1 MIRKVRNY
9 IYRRILRIYEY
20 NKFYSE
26 KKKELT
32 EKINNKKTIW
42 FIGGAHYDNIGDQ
55 AISLITTNF
64 LNDLNYNVIE
74 IRLCDYYKYLKALK
88 EIIKKDDIIVLQGGG
103 NMCYSYFDAEYNRR
117 CVIKEFAENKIIIF
131 PVTIDYE
138 NNNKAQT
145 SFKKAIKLY
154 SKHKNLTI
162 CAREAKS
169 YEIIKNNFKNNNVI
183 HIPDIVLYDS
193 FRDFKIERNGI
204 CLCLRNDREKSKFAD
219 KLKKSLNLQNCK
231 ITDNVSEIKNINISE
246 RKDIVENKMKEY
258 ASCELVITD
267 RLHTMIFCY
276 ITRTP
281 CLFLD
286 NSNGKVSRVYN
297 DWIKNTNHNII
308 KKIDIDNIEQ
318 DIENMKKQK
327 LSSNEKNV
335 LKYQFDVLK
344 QLLEENNE

>member
-1 MIRKVRNY
+1 M
-9 IYRRILRIYEY
+9 
-20 NKFYSE
+20 
-26 KKKELT
+26 
-32 EKINNKKTIW
+32 
-42 FIGGAHYDNIGDQ
+42 
-55 AISLITTNF
+55 
-64 LNDLNYNVIE
+64 
-74 IRLCDYYKYLKALK
+74 
-88 EIIKKDDIIVLQGGG
+88 
-103 NMCYSYFDAEYNRR
+103 
-117 CVIKEFAENKIIIF
+117 
-131 PVTIDYE
+131 
-138 NNNKAQT
+138 
-145 SFKKAIKLY
+145 
-154 SKHKNLTI
+154 
-162 CAREAKS
+162 
-169 YEIIKNNFKNNNVI
+169 
-183 HIPDIVLYDS
+183 
-193 FRDFKIERNGI
+193 
-204 CLCLRNDREKSKFAD
+204 CLRNDREKSKFAD